1 MPTPELN
8 FKWGPRLRHKVLV
21 LHNDQHFVGQ
31 IGKLLRRDGRF
42 QVLWVDNAF
51 EAGQMAME
59 LVPELIVCSAQ
70 LPDFNL
76 HHVIRRIR
84 DDRTFDGLRVLCLA
98 DLEEK
103 EYFDLLLAGADEVLP
118 SVCDGNTLLTAVYR
132 QLGLTPPNQEI
143 SGSPANL
150 N

>member
-8 FKWGPRLRHKVLV
+8 CKWSPQLRHKVLI

-31 IGKLLRRDGRF
+31 IGKLFRRDGRF
-42 QVLWVDNAF
+42 QMLWVDNAF
-51 EAGQMAME
+51 EAGQMARE
-59 LVPELIVCSAQ
+59 LIPELIVCSGQ

-76 HHVIRRIR
+76 HHVVQRIR

-132 QLGLTPPNQEI
+132 QLGLTSPNHGI